1 MKPDRSI
8 IAAALLRY
16 ATDVYK
22 GADVTSFW
30 NYVTQAE
37 QVPLIEHDEWS
48 DTWIGLHPNLFKEE
62 TIIESVEDKIRR
74 ITPPRFHPLIDQL
87 LLAKSDGVMKPTR
100 SMIAKAL
107 IQHDKDVYARA
118 CVTRFRDYAS
128 QAQQASIVE
137 LGGRESQGEPCW
149 IKLHPNLFKAPET
162 TPKSPPPP
170 TAHND
175 SSLTLQDDVED
186 KVRRLT
192 PPQFLP
198 LINQLLLGRS
208 KGIMKPGR
216 STIAAALSHCDKDAY
231 TRAGVN
237 RFRDYASQ
245 AEQASLV
252 ELGGS
257 EGDAWI
263 ALHPSLFKE
272 ETTPKSPTPSPIHSN
287 SSSSPVPQDNVNPTT
302 SSTTPPPHATAPPSP
317 AVADIPRRFTSSR

>member
-1 MKPDRSI
+1 
-8 IAAALLRY
+8 
-16 ATDVYK
+16 
-22 GADVTSFW
+22 
-30 NYVTQAE
+30 
-37 QVPLIEHDEWS
+37 
-48 DTWIGLHPNLFKEE
+48 
-62 TIIESVEDKIRR
+62 
-74 ITPPRFHPLIDQL
+74 
-87 LLAKSDGVMKPTR
+87 
-100 SMIAKAL
+100 MIAKAL
-107 IQHDKDVYARA
+107 IQHDKDVYARVGVA
-118 CVTRFRDYAS
+118 RFGDYAS

-137 LGGRESQGEPCW
+137 LGGRESQGEPVW

-186 KVRRLT
+186 KVRHLT

-198 LINQLLLGRS
+198 LINQLLLARS

-216 STIAAALSHCDKDAY
+216 STIATALIQCDKDAY

-237 RFRDYASQ
+237 RFGSYASR

-272 ETTPKSPTPSPIHSN
+272 ETIPKSPTTPSPIHSN
-287 SSSSPVPQDNVNPTT
+287 SSSSAAPQDNVNPTP
-302 SSTTPPPHATAPPSP
+302 SSTPHATTPPLP
-317 AVADIPRRFTSSR
+317 AVVDIPFYFQPLITCLENVQKGGMRQPLRSHVGLILGPAVYAKAGVGSMKDYLALAVDAGAVEIGGADGHAWVRLHPDVLSGKRTCYVA

>member
-1 MKPDRSI
+1 MKPERSSI
-8 IAAALLRY
+8 VILNAR
-16 ATDVYK
+16 DVYQRA
-22 GADVTSFW
+22 GVLSFGD
-30 NYVTQAE
+30 YITRAE
-37 QVPLIEHDEWS
+37 QASLIECGES
-48 DTWIGLHPNLFKEE
+48 DTWIAVHPNLFKEE
-62 TIIESVEDKIRR
+62 TVIESVEDKIRR
-74 ITPPRFHPLIDQL
+74 ITPPQFHPLIDQL
-87 LLAKSDGVMKPTR
+87 LLARSDGVMKPTR
-100 SMIAKAL
+100 SMIATAL

-118 CVTRFRDYAS
+118 GVATFGDYAS
-128 QAQQASIVE
+128 QAKQASIVE
-137 LGGRESQGEPCW
+137 LGGQEDQRESLW
-149 IKLHPNLFKAPET
+149 IKLHPDLFKAPET

-175 SSLTLQDDVED
+175 SSITLQDDVED
-186 KVRRLT
+186 KVRRRT

-198 LINQLLLGRS
+198 LINQLLLRRS

-216 STIAAALSHCDKDAY
+216 STIAVALSHCDKDTY

-237 RFRDYASQ
+237 RFRGYASQ

-272 ETTPKSPTPSPIHSN
+272 ETTPKSPTPSPTHSN
-287 SSSSPVPQDNVNPTT
+287 SSSTPVPQGNANPTT